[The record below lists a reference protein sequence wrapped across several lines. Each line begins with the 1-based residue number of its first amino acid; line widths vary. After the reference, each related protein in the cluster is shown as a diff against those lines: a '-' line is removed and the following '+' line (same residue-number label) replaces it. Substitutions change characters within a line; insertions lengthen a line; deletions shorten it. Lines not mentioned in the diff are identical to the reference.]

1 VEDKMATT
9 TEVVEKFTKKTV
21 PQLKAYAK
29 KNNIDLYGTST
40 KEEMLEAILP
50 FVPRKDVVEVKE
62 TKQAKEEIVVLGIP
76 TDKMALYSER
86 NLHWNGVGALEK
98 GYNIVTKEASVKWLN
113 HKAVREASPKEVARY
128 YGKI

>member
-1 VEDKMATT
+1 MTT
-9 TEVVEKFTKKTV
+9 TAEAVEKFTKKTV

-29 KNNIDLYGTST
+29 KHNIDLYGTST

-50 FVPRKDVVEVKE
+50 FVPRKDIEEIKE
-62 TKQAKEEIVVLGIP
+62 TKQTKAEKEEALEIP
-76 TDKMALYSER
+76 TEKMALYSER

-98 GYNIVTKEASVKWLN
+98 GYNIVTKEASVKWLA
-113 HKAVREASPKEVARY
+113 HKAVREASPKEVARH

>member
-1 VEDKMATT
+1 MATT
-9 TEVVEKFTKKTV
+9 VEVVEKFSKKTV

-50 FVPRKDVVEVKE
+50 FVPRKDVEQVKE
-62 TKQAKEEIVVLGIP
+62 TKITTGSKEQKEALEFP
-76 TDKMALYSER
+76 KDKMALYSER

-113 HKAVREASPKEVARY
+113 HKAVREASPKEVARH

>member
-1 VEDKMATT
+1 MATT
-9 TEVVEKFTKKTV
+9 VEVVEKFSKKTV

-50 FVPRKDVVEVKE
+50 FVPRKDVEEVKE
-62 TKQAKEEIVVLGIP
+62 TKKIEESKEQKEALEIP

-113 HKAVREASPKEVARY
+113 HKAVREASPKEVARH

>member
-1 VEDKMATT
+1 MATT
-9 TEVVEKFTKKTV
+9 IEVVEKFTKKTV

-50 FVPRKDVVEVKE
+50 FVPRKDVQEVKE
-62 TKQAKEEIVVLGIP
+62 TKKTKEEKVEIEIP

-86 NLHWNGVGALEK
+86 NLHWNGVGALVK
-98 GYNIVTKEASVKWLN
+98 GYNIVTKEDSVKWLT
-113 HKAVREASPKEVARY
+113 HKAVREASPKEVARH

>member
-1 VEDKMATT
+1 MATT

-50 FVPRKDVVEVKE
+50 FVPRKDLVEVKE
-62 TKQAKEEIVVLGIP
+62 TTKVKEEKVELEIP

-86 NLHWNGVGALEK
+86 NLHWNGVGALVK
-98 GYNIVTKEASVKWLN
+98 GYNIVTKEDSVKWLT
-113 HKAVREASPKEVARY
+113 HKAVREASPKEVARP

>member
-1 VEDKMATT
+1 MATT
-9 TEVVEKFTKKTV
+9 VEVVEKFTKKTV

-29 KNNIDLYGTST
+29 KHNIDLYGTST

-50 FVPRKDVVEVKE
+50 FVPRKDIEEVKE
-62 TKQAKEEIVVLGIP
+62 TKPTTVVKEQKEALEIP

-86 NLHWNGVGALEK
+86 NLHWNGVGALVK
-98 GYNIVTKEASVKWLN
+98 GYNIVTKEASVKWLS
-113 HKAVREASPKEVARY
+113 HKAVREASPKEVARH

>member
-1 VEDKMATT
+1 MATT
-9 TEVVEKFTKKTV
+9 TEVVEKFTKKTI

-29 KNNIDLYGTST
+29 KNNIDLYGTTT

-62 TKQAKEEIVVLGIP
+62 TKQIKEEKVELQIP

-86 NLHWNGVGALEK
+86 NLHWNGVGALVK
-98 GYNIVTKEASVKWLN
+98 GYNIVTKEDSVKWLT
-113 HKAVREASPKEVARY
+113 HKAVREASPKEVARH

>member
-1 VEDKMATT
+1 MTT
-9 TEVVEKFTKKTV
+9 TAEAVEKFTKKTV

-29 KNNIDLYGTST
+29 KHNIDLYGTST

-50 FVPRKDVVEVKE
+50 FVPRKDIEEVKE
-62 TKQAKEEIVVLGIP
+62 TKQTKAEKEEALEIP
-76 TDKMALYSER
+76 AEKMALYSER

-98 GYNIVTKEASVKWLN
+98 GYNIVTKEASVKWLA
-113 HKAVREASPKEVARY
+113 HKAVREASPKEVARH